1 MASVT
6 LYLKDCD
13 FSAWCNGGEDY
24 ATMSSNDRNLKG
36 QFNGAGLN
44 LTQYKITAIGI
55 YGDYKRNTGLTYPMG
70 NTNRGAT
77 LYNGS
82 SISSI
87 GSAISTQE
95 DGDSKMSGDYA
106 GFTNYYTTDTNV
118 INSLINQINN
128 GLVVTINLHS
138 DNKGSTSGYR
148 IYGKNIRLV
157 VTYEE
162 KPKYTLTV
170 NANTNTGGTVSGGG
184 TYYNGVTATL
194 TATAKTGYKFKQ
206 WSDGNTSATR
216 TVTVTGNATYTAVF
230 ERLYYDVNYDNLLSF
245 ADWYYSNSN
254 NPSGSGSG
262 TVTADVINGTITVNG
277 SGDFYTAYSPVS
289 PYHLIPVVA
298 GQQYIFRYD
307 VNTTSS
313 KQSYV
318 FYYNDSGQFVN
329 DPTTGVPH
337 IGTYN
342 DNHLTFIPPNGCT
355 KVGFRVGITDTCT
368 AVFSNLALYKTSLDY
383 AITNRQYRK
392 NFVGGGAVGELY
404 TPVIEGFDFKGWYIG
419 ENGTGTQI
427 TSSSKLSA
435 STTVYSQWS
444 IKTYTVTFKD
454 ENGAT
459 LKTETV
465 NHGST
470 VTAPSDPT
478 KADTAQWDY
487 TFDDWYDANG
497 NKWYPNRAI
506 TSDTIYTARYTT
518 EVQKYTV
525 KWYNEDGSVLLETD
539 ESVPYG
545 TMPTYNGATP
555 TKAETAENTYEHI
568 GWSIDITSSGTT
580 DLSAVVESV
589 SYYARFRAIS
599 KGYTVAWKNEDGTVL
614 ETDTLVPYGT
624 QPDYNGATPEK
635 ASDVQY
641 DYTFLG
647 WSANVNDPPLDD
659 TQLETVKGDI
669 TYTAV
674 YTKTLKLYPIKVIL
688 FDDEYTS
695 VVEYGSDIVL
705 EAPAVIGYKFTK
717 WTDGNTDNPRTV
729 RVTGEATYQA
739 VYERIPVPIMVN
751 NEQVTGVYI
760 VPSTQTIVYVI
771 SGEVPTV
778 ETKRDTVDDW
788 NFEVSNS
795 VPGNSYPLEK
805 LYINE
810 TRIW

>member
-1 MASVT
+1 MATSVKT
-6 LYLKDCD
+6 FADASKDGAADQTITELSGLPSIPSNAVLNSVVLSFTCD
-13 FSAWCNGGEDY
+13 RTDGRDDNEIRVQLGDTIHFYIQDLGRNDSRTCNITSIVNNNGGNLSYINGTTTLKLY
-24 ATMSSNDRNLKG
+24 AYHEFRL
-36 QFNGAGLN
+36 FNNAN
-44 LTQYKITAIGI
+44 WDLTNIKITA
-55 YGDYKRNTGLTYPMG
+55 DYTER
-70 NTNRGAT
+70 
-77 LYNGS
+77 
-82 SISSI
+82 
-87 GSAISTQE
+87 
-95 DGDSKMSGDYA
+95 
-106 GFTNYYTTDTNV
+106 
-118 INSLINQINN
+118 
-128 GLVVTINLHS
+128 
-138 DNKGSTSGYR
+138 
-148 IYGKNIRLV
+148 
-157 VTYEE
+157 
-162 KPKYTLTV
+162 YTLTV
-170 NANTNTGGTVSGGG
+170 QSANTSYGTVSGGG
-184 TYYNGVTATL
+184 TYNNQATATL
-194 TATAKTGYKFKQ
+194 KATAKTGYKFKQ

-216 TVTVTGNATYTAVF
+216 TVTVTGNVTYTAYFEPIYVIYDSIFSFKRWANNNLTSWDLITISNVTDTGFTGTAKVDDAYTTECRPLIPVEAGKTYTFECTASGGGFEFFVF
-230 ERLYYDVNYDNLLSF
+230 NCESSGAWSDFTYGNTQSFNFTPTKSYISIRCDVVGAGTVVNFSNFRIYP
-245 ADWYYSNSN
+245 ADCPYMSNSVSATDRTDVASWSMPTPTREGYTFKGWN
-254 NPSGSGSG
+254 TKPDGSG
-262 TVTADVINGTITVNG
+262 T
-277 SGDFYTAYSPVS
+277 
-289 PYHLIPVVA
+289 
-298 GQQYIFRYD
+298 
-307 VNTTSS
+307 
-313 KQSYV
+313 
-318 FYYNDSGQFVN
+318 
-329 DPTTGVPH
+329 
-337 IGTYN
+337 TY
-342 DNHLTFIPPNGCT
+342 
-355 KVGFRVGITDTCT
+355 
-368 AVFSNLALYKTSLDY
+368 
-383 AITNRQYRK
+383 
-392 NFVGGGAVGELY
+392 
-404 TPVIEGFDFKGWYIG
+404 
-419 ENGTGTQI
+419 
-427 TSSSKLSA
+427 TSSSAYPSSDL
-435 STTVYSQWS
+435 VLYSQWA
-444 IKTYTVTFKD
+444 IKTYNVTFKD

-470 VTAPSDPT
+470 VTAPADPT

-487 TFDDWYDANG
+487 TFEGWYDANG

-539 ESVPYG
+539 ESVPYD